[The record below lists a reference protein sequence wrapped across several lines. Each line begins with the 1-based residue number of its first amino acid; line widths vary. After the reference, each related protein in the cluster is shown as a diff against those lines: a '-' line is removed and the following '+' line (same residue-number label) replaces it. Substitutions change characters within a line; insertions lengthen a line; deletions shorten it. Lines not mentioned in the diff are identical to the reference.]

1 MEPNF
6 EKFNLNK
13 ILEFISDHADE
24 ATKIFKAE
32 LSMPNIKM
40 KTMGGKTFWDTLA
53 TYNGYKLQQNQITR
67 HARIL
72 DKDNYRIAWGTV
84 NGMQM
89 VLRRIDDMANEFSHT
104 KRVVDIKEDLEA
116 IKQLY
121 DEGILTTEEYN
132 EQKAKLLS
140 HTR

>member
-1 MEPNF
+1 
-6 EKFNLNK
+6 
-13 ILEFISDHADE
+13 
-24 ATKIFKAE
+24 
-32 LSMPNIKM
+32 MPNIKM
-40 KTMGGKTFWDTLA
+40 KTMGGITFWDTLA

-72 DKDNYRIAWGTV
+72 DNDNYRIAWGTV

-89 VLRRIDDMANEFSHT
+89 VLRRIDDMANEFSQQEAVSR
-104 KRVVDIKEDLEA
+104 KKSVVDIKEDLEA

-140 HTR
+140 QTK